1 MIENEFQP
9 PETLAK
15 KPRSVRSLLLIIG
28 LAFVAGIAVMAWGL
42 SRWDAGRAW
51 FFGQP
56 AVPAIS
62 YTPQP
67 ATPAPDASPVPPVTD
82 ISARVVAL
90 EARLARVEASSGTN
104 AGSSPSE
111 GLLLTF
117 AARRALER
125 GNGLGTLEGLLS
137 QRFEAR
143 QPGAVATVIAAG
155 RQPVTLEQLRTGFE
169 KMIPALTGTGPDA
182 GWWDSL
188 TSAMSGLIMFRK
200 AGQPTADPALAV
212 VRAAQLLE
220 QGRVDLAVAAVSRLP
235 DAHKAA
241 SWTETARRYLAAD
254 RALNVLE
261 DATITGG
268 DKVDAPAVA
277 RPEADSPPKS
287 EAPVAPADAI

>member
-15 KPRSVRSLLLIIG
+15 KPRSMRSLLLIIG

-67 ATPAPDASPVPPVTD
+67 VTPAPDALPVPPVTD

-90 EARLARVEASSGTN
+90 EARLARVEASGGSGG
-104 AGSSPSE
+104 GSTQAQ

-125 GNGLGTLEGLLS
+125 GNGLGGLESLLS
-137 QRFEAR
+137 QQFDAR
-143 QPGAVATVIAAG
+143 QPAAVATVIGAG
-155 RQPVTLEQLRTGFE
+155 RQPVTLEQLRSGFE
-169 KMIPALTGTGPDA
+169 AVIPALTGKGPDT
-182 GWWDSL
+182 GWWESF
-188 TSAMSGLIMFRK
+188 TGAMSGLITFRG
-200 AGQPTADPALAV
+200 ANEPTSDPAIAV
-212 VRAAQLLE
+212 AHAAQLLD

-235 DAHKAA
+235 DAPKAA
-241 SWTETARRYLAAD
+241 GWTETARRYLAAE
-254 RALNVLE
+254 RALDVLE
-261 DATITGG
+261 DAAIKGG
-268 DKVDAPAVA
+268 DRVRTPVAALPEASPAPAAVE
-277 RPEADSPPKS
+277 P
-287 EAPVAPADAI
+287 APAPDGI